1 MPGDNRVHH
10 SFTFGHQLREISA
23 RVYDFLIQP
32 FSFHHALR
40 VKTRRA
46 LALAR
51 QPFSLQCQT
60 LKRRLKLAANLHQS
74 FGDRRVRQK
83 LCAGTLDLRFGFGD
97 FNDALAVS
105 VFGRLKHERVIF
117 TCRAQFRIMLTQ
129 TLAFLFDIRQTL
141 AYRLNFS
148 FNLSASFAKRLD
160 LLLLIALLAR
170 AAITLQ
176 LRFGCCRASL
186 RQLFFDRARFLRRTA
201 RILFTRG

>member
-1 MPGDNRVHH
+1 M
-10 SFTFGHQLREISA
+10 Q
-23 RVYDFLIQP
+23 
-32 FSFHHALR
+32 
-40 VKTRRA
+40 TRRA

-117 TCRAQFRIMLTQ
+117 TCRAQFRIMLTPRNDPKSHHDHFHIE
-129 TLAFLFDIRQTL
+129 ANPD
-141 AYRLNFS
+141 Y
-148 FNLSASFAKRLD
+148 SAP
-160 LLLLIALLAR
+160 
-170 AAITLQ
+170 
-176 LRFGCCRASL
+176 
-186 RQLFFDRARFLRRTA
+186 
-201 RILFTRG
+201 